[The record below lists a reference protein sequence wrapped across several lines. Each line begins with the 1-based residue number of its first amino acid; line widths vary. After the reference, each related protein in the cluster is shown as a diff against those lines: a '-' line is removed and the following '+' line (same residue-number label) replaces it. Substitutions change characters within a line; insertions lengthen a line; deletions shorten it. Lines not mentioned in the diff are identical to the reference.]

1 MRETNCIIRWI
12 EVYPVD
18 SIIQQLGPVFVYDL
32 ADFSLIV
39 GSQCVGSV
47 LLLFFGGGREAGEGW
62 RGRDDDQLE
71 CLRRTDPVLLTY
83 FQQVCGHKWADL
95 SEHDWGVALIT
106 DCKYGYSTHTNV
118 MYISL

>member
-18 SIIQQLGPVFVYDL
+18 SIIQQLGPVFVYDR

-47 LLLFFGGGREAGEGW
+47 LLLFFGRGGEGGR
-62 RGRDDDQLE
+62 R
-71 CLRRTDPVLLTY
+71 
-83 FQQVCGHKWADL
+83 
-95 SEHDWGVALIT
+95 GVA
-106 DCKYGYSTHTNV
+106 G
-118 MYISL
+118 